1 MCLPKS
7 LALHQPTNI
16 MKKFALFLF
25 IGLLA
30 NHLAFAQPV
39 VGQKYLEL
47 RQLWLTGSEL
57 NANGNLGFGNNRAF
71 QAWTTIGMGKM
82 LTENY
87 SAGAMLNL
95 GYGISENQNILNQN
109 FQFGLQVYGRR
120 WYDLTNKFKLH
131 ADMQAGYLGQKPVL
145 AGEILGSDQLYLGL
159 VPGISWFFHP
169 RWAFQARVPLLS
181 LDFSRRY
188 NNARTTTNAELRFNP
203 NLFAPNWGMTFWLK

>member
-1 MCLPKS
+1 
-7 LALHQPTNI
+7 
-16 MKKFALFLF
+16 MKKFALLLF

-30 NHLAFAQPV
+30 NQLAFAQPV

-47 RQLWLTGSEL
+47 RQLSFNGSEL
-57 NANGNLGFGNNRAF
+57 NANGTLGVGNNRTF
-71 QAWTTIGMGKM
+71 QASTTIGMGKM

-87 SAGAMLNL
+87 SAGAMLTL
-95 GYGISENQNILNQN
+95 GYRLNENQNILNQS

-131 ADMQAGYLGQKPVL
+131 ADMQAGYVGQKPVW
-145 AGEILGSDQLYLGL
+145 AGDIQGSDQLYLGL

-181 LDFSRRY
+181 LDFSRSY
-188 NNARTTTNAELRFNP
+188 NNTGTTTNSDLRFNP